1 VPVTELLL
9 DPAKSRVRIRTFAE
23 GLFAKL
29 AHDLELTCGK
39 LEGRASRNDDSLTIG
54 TATVDVPVGGIE
66 VAGVLKGD
74 TVDERGLSPSDRT
87 DCLEKMRKDVFQCG
101 PSGTV
106 RVHVVLDGGSARVK
120 IVPPNG
126 RSIERTARPTVT
138 DDGEGRVRVKGAV
151 DVSLA
156 SIGSATVK
164 GPMNAFRVKDR
175 VEILFDIVFAPT

>member
-1 VPVTELLL
+1 VAELLL

-29 AHDLELTCGK
+29 AHDLELTCAK
-39 LEGRASRNDDSLTIG
+39 LEGRASRNDESTTVG

-66 VAGVLKGD
+66 VAGILKGD
-74 TVDERGLSPSDRT
+74 SVDERGLSPSDRA
-87 DCLEKMRKDVFQCG
+87 DCLEKMRKDVFQA
-101 PSGTV
+101 SASATV
-106 RVHVVLDGGSARVK
+106 RVHVVMDAGAARVR

-126 RSIERTARPTVT
+126 RAIERAVRPTVS
-138 DDGEGRVRVKGAV
+138 DDGDGRVRVKGAL

-175 VEILFDIVFAPT
+175 VEILFDVVFYPA

>member
-1 VPVTELLL
+1 MADLLL

-29 AHDLELTCGK
+29 AHDLELTCTK
-39 LEGRASRNDDSLTIG
+39 LEGRASRNDGSLTIG

-66 VAGVLKGD
+66 VAGILKGD
-74 TVDERGLSPSDRT
+74 TVDAKGLSQSERG
-87 DCLEKMRKDVFQCG
+87 DCLAKMRKEVFQ
-101 PSGTV
+101 SGESAMV

-138 DDGEGRVRVKGAV
+138 DDGDGRLRVKGAV

-175 VEILFDIVFAPT
+175 VEILFEVVFYPA

>member
-1 VPVTELLL
+1 MADLLL

-23 GLFAKL
+23 GFFAKL
-29 AHDLELTCGK
+29 AHDLELTCAK
-39 LEGRASRNDDSLTIG
+39 LEGRASRNDDSLTMG

-66 VAGVLKGD
+66 VAGILKGD
-74 TVDERGLSPSDRT
+74 SVDERGLSPSDRD
-87 DCLEKMRKDVFQCG
+87 DCLSKMRKDVFQ
-101 PSGTV
+101 SGASATV
-106 RVHVVLDGGSARVK
+106 RVHIVLDGGSARVK

-126 RSIERTARPTVT
+126 RSVERTMRPTVS
-138 DDGEGRVRVKGAV
+138 DEGEGRVRVKGAL

-175 VEILFDIVFAPT
+175 VEILFDVMFYPA